1 MRSAIRHVVNAY
13 VRSSLR
19 MSVEQVL
26 IHRRRGYPST
36 AIHHGGLGHQSY
48 EPHLSVGLHPLDTDW
63 LTSRTATAAGRN
75 R

>member
-1 MRSAIRHVVNAY
+1 MRSAIRQVVNAY

-26 IHRRRGYPST
+26 IHQRRGYPYT
-36 AIHHGGLGHQSY
+36 VIQHGGLGHQSY
-48 EPHLSVGLHPLDTDW
+48 EPHLSIGLSPTDTDW
-63 LTSRTATAAGRN
+63 LTSRTATAAGKN